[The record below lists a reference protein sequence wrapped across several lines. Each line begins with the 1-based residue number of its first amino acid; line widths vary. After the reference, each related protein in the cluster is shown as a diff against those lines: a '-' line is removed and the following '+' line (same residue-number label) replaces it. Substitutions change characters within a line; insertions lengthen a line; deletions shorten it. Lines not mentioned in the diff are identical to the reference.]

1 MKPSINPSAFHILTP
16 LSFWS
21 YSGYSYTVSFF
32 YPSVQEKLHK
42 PGKKR
47 VRWVSQNYRRN
58 CNAIK
63 IHIDP
68 GTKVPFLTVEN
79 RLEFLKIL
87 MDLYKPPHNNTGEP
101 STLIN
106 QALQHHRE
114 IPLSVDKRPGM
125 GGQRIDTWVPSIV
138 PVRFGNPNCANLPI
152 ISCVLLIFMTWCI
165 STILIVAHTSM
176 KTPPTVDLLAV
187 N

>member
-1 MKPSINPSAFHILTP
+1 MSIVSLYLLLWLLKLSLLLSQRICKTQQAVVIQTRYSYDSPALSWSTSINPSAFHILTP

-21 YSGYSYTVSFF
+21 YSGFSYTVSFF

-42 PGKKR
+42 PGKER

-79 RLEFLKIL
+79 RLEFLKTL
-87 MDLYKPPHNNTGEP
+87 MDLYKPPHINTGEP

-114 IPLSVDKRPGM
+114 IHLSVDKRPGM
-125 GGQRIDTWVPSIV
+125 GD
-138 PVRFGNPNCANLPI
+138 
-152 ISCVLLIFMTWCI
+152 
-165 STILIVAHTSM
+165 
-176 KTPPTVDLLAV
+176 KE
-187 N
+187 